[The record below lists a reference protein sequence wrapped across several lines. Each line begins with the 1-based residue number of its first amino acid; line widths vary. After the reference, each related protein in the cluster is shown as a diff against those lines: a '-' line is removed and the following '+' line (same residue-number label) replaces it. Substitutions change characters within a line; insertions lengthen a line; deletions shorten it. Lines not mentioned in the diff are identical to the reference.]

1 MKAEWQTILDKV
13 KRESGLASGK
23 QPKWYKILNLV
34 FTATYEDLEI
44 TGNSADISFSL
55 NEGDDESDISEKEYS
70 QESDSS
76 GVNNE
81 DVPGD
86 EETTCSSKGKTKLVV
101 APHKKRRVV
110 RSQNQALSHMANGME
125 DLPSSQIKRAKLM
138 IEADRK
144 RDELF

>member
-1 MKAEWQTILDKV
+1 MKAEWQTILDRA
-13 KRESGLASGK
+13 KRGSGLAPEK
-23 QPKWYKILNLV
+23 QWYKILNLV

-44 TGNSADISFSL
+44 TWNSADISFSL
-55 NEGDDESDISEKEYS
+55 NEGDNESGISEKESS

-76 GVNNE
+76 GVNNK

-110 RSQNQALSHMANGME
+110 RSQNQALSHMANVME
-125 DLPSSQIKRAKLM
+125 DLPSSHIKRAKLM

>member
-1 MKAEWQTILDKV
+1 MKAEWQTILDKA
-13 KRESGLASGK
+13 KRGSGLASGK

-55 NEGDDESDISEKEYS
+55 NEGDDESDISEEESS
-70 QESDSS
+70 QECDSS

-101 APHKKRRVV
+101 AIKNVGLFDQKISFESYGKWYGRFTFI
-110 RSQNQALSHMANGME
+110 AN
-125 DLPSSQIKRAKLM
+125 KAR
-138 IEADRK
+138 
-144 RDELF
+144 